1 MKKSYSMFGLF
12 FLIVVALVT
21 IFLGFLFGM
30 DNPVPWIVLALLA
43 IVPYMHERKIRKE
56 YIDWGEQ
63 YAVGIE
69 LIDHDHQKLVG
80 LLNQVV
86 SAANFHMGE
95 SYIRGVIG
103 ELIDY
108 TKYHFEREEGLMKE
122 NNYPGLESHL
132 EQHRKMVV
140 QVESFSQRINDGGA
154 NPKDDVCM
162 EVHQYLKAW
171 LLNHIVHTDKELANY
186 LSKQGVK

>member
-30 DNPVPWIVLALLA
+30 DNPVPWIVLAALA
-43 IVPYMHERKIRKE
+43 LIPYLHERKIRKE
-56 YIDWGEQ
+56 YIDWSPQ
-63 YAVGIE
+63 YEVGIE

-80 LLNQVV
+80 MLNQVI

-95 SYIRGVIG
+95 SYIIGVIG

-122 NNYPGLESHL
+122 NNYPDLEAHIQ
-132 EQHRKMVV
+132 QHREMVA
-140 QVESFSQRINDGGA
+140 QVEAFSKRINA
-154 NPKDDVCM
+154 NPNCEDDVCM
-162 EVHQYLKAW
+162 EVYRYLRSW
-171 LLNHIVHTDKELANY
+171 LINHITHTDKELGSY
-186 LSKQGVK
+186 LAGQGVK